1 MLFRSIARPVCSGE
15 KGGTADQ
22 ASIATTRTGKRR
34 SAGRTWIHA
43 ALVGTARFL
52 IDLRIGPRTLEM
64 AIALVATIGTY
75 CLPHAPLTILADD
88 HRPYPQAILSIF
100 GVTRHRRRRHP
111 RGRMKHSDLK
121 PPPGLL
127 VGIVS
132 KLRDATGNLVRVKR
146 RRLFGRLKDIRKHIR
161 ELGLGYEINTA
172 HIERING
179 TMRTQQTRLARRTRN
194 VSRSDTWLER
204 ALSLWRDW
212 YHWIRPHDSLAGRT
226 PAMAMGLT
234 DRLWTVLEYVRY
246 PVHVG
251 ELQRAIWAEDREN
264 LLTTGLNRQN
274 NPKPLPTS

>member
-1 MLFRSIARPVCSGE
+1 
-15 KGGTADQ
+15 
-22 ASIATTRTGKRR
+22 
-34 SAGRTWIHA
+34 
-43 ALVGTARFL
+43 
-52 IDLRIGPRTLEM
+52 M
-64 AIALVATIGTY
+64 AIALVASVGA
-75 CLPHAPLTILADD
+75 CCAPFAPLTILTDD

-100 GVTRHRRRRHP
+100 GVTRHRRRRHGH
-111 RGRMKHSDLK
+111 GRWKHPDLK

-146 RRLFGRLKDIRKHIR
+146 RRLFGRLRDIRKQIKR
-161 ELGLGYEINTA
+161 LGLGYQINTA

-194 VSRSDTWLER
+194 VSRSDPWLER

-212 YHWIRPHDSLAGRT
+212 YHWIRPHSSLAGRT

-234 DRLWTVLEYVRY
+234 DRLWTVLEYVRH

-251 ELQRAIWAEDREN
+251 EFQRAIWAEDREN
-264 LLTTGLNRQN
+264 LLTAGLNRQKHH
-274 NPKPLPTS
+274 KPLPTS

>member
-1 MLFRSIARPVCSGE
+1 M
-15 KGGTADQ
+15 
-22 ASIATTRTGKRR
+22 
-34 SAGRTWIHA
+34 
-43 ALVGTARFL
+43 

-64 AIALVATIGTY
+64 AIALVASVGAC
-75 CLPHAPLTILADD
+75 CLPGVPLTILADD

-100 GVTRHRRRRHP
+100 GVTRHRRRRRP
-111 RGRMKHSDLK
+111 FRRRKNPDLK

-146 RRLFGRLKDIRKHIR
+146 RRLFGRLKDIRKQIKK
-161 ELGLGYEINTA
+161 LGLGEEINTA

-194 VSRSDTWLER
+194 VSRGDPWLER

-212 YHWIRPHDSLAGRT
+212 YHWIRPHDSLAGQT
-226 PAMAMGLT
+226 PAMAMELT
-234 DRLWTVLEYVRY
+234 DHVWTALEYVRY

-251 ELQRAIWAEDREN
+251 ELQRAIWTEDREK
-264 LLTTGLNRQN
+264 LLTSGLNRQKR
-274 NPKPLPTS
+274 PKPLPTS

>member
-1 MLFRSIARPVCSGE
+1 MAL
-15 KGGTADQ
+15 
-22 ASIATTRTGKRR
+22 
-34 SAGRTWIHA
+34 
-43 ALVGTARFL
+43 ALVSSV
-52 IDLRIGPRTLEM
+52 
-64 AIALVATIGTY
+64 ALCCT
-75 CLPHAPLTILADD
+75 PEAPLTILADD

-100 GVTRHRRRRHP
+100 GITRYRRRRSG
-111 RGRMKHSDLK
+111 RGRKKHPDLK
-121 PPPGLL
+121 PPPSLL

-146 RRLFGRLKDIRKHIR
+146 RRLYGRLKDIRKRIQR
-161 ELGLGYEINTA
+161 LGLGCDINTG

-194 VSRSDTWLER
+194 VSRADIWLEW

-212 YHWIRPHDSLAGRT
+212 YHWVRPHGSLAGLT

-234 DRLWTVLEYVRY
+234 DRVWTVAEYARY

-264 LLTTGLNRQN
+264 LLTTGLNRQKR
-274 NPKPLPTS
+274 PKPLPTS

>member
-1 MLFRSIARPVCSGE
+1 
-15 KGGTADQ
+15 
-22 ASIATTRTGKRR
+22 
-34 SAGRTWIHA
+34 
-43 ALVGTARFL
+43 VGTTRFL

-64 AIALVATIGTY
+64 AIALVATVGNY
-75 CLPHAPLTILADD
+75 CISGAPLTILADD

-100 GVTRHRRRRHP
+100 GVTRHRRRRHA
-111 RGRMKHSDLK
+111 RGRRKHSDLK

-132 KLRDATGNLVRVKR
+132 KLRDASGNLVRVKR
-146 RRLFGRLKDIRKHIR
+146 RRLFGRLNDIRKQMKKLR
-161 ELGLGYEINTA
+161 LGHEINTA

-194 VSRSDTWLER
+194 VSRSDTWLGR

-212 YHWIRPHDSLAGRT
+212 YHWIRPHDSLAGQT

-234 DRLWTVLEYVRY
+234 DRLWTVVEYVRH

-251 ELQRAIWAEDREN
+251 EFQRLVWAEDREN
-264 LLTTGLNRQN
+264 LLTNGLNRLKRL
-274 NPKPLPTS
+274 KPLPTS

>member
-1 MLFRSIARPVCSGE
+1 M
-15 KGGTADQ
+15 
-22 ASIATTRTGKRR
+22 AT
-34 SAGRTWIHA
+34 
-43 ALVGTARFL
+43 
-52 IDLRIGPRTLEM
+52 
-64 AIALVATIGTY
+64 ALVASVATCYTPGGS
-75 CLPHAPLTILADD
+75 LMLLADD
-88 HRPYPQAILSIF
+88 HRPYPQAILTIF
-100 GVTRHRRRRHP
+100 GITRHRRRHHG
-111 RGRMKHSDLK
+111 RGRLKHADLK

-146 RRLFGRLKDIRKHIR
+146 RRLFGRLKDIRKRIKQ
-161 ELGLGYEINTA
+161 LGLGYQINTA

-212 YHWIRPHDSLAGRT
+212 YHWMRPHASLARRT
-226 PAMAMGLT
+226 PAMAMGLS
-234 DRLWTVLEYVRY
+234 DRVWTVPEYVCY

-264 LLTTGLNRQN
+264 LLTNGLNRQKR
-274 NPKPLPTS
+274 PKALPTS

>member
-1 MLFRSIARPVCSGE
+1 MA
-15 KGGTADQ
+15 
-22 ASIATTRTGKRR
+22 
-34 SAGRTWIHA
+34 
-43 ALVGTARFL
+43 TARFL

-64 AIALVATIGTY
+64 ATALVASVAKCCTPGGS
-75 CLPHAPLTILADD
+75 LMLLADD
-88 HRPYPQAILSIF
+88 HRPYPQAILTTF
-100 GVTRHRRRRHP
+100 GVTRHRRRRHG
-111 RGRMKHSDLK
+111 RGRRKHADLK

-132 KLRDATGNLVRVKR
+132 KLRDASGNLVRVKR
-146 RRLFGRLKDIRKHIR
+146 RRLFGRLKDIRKRIR
-161 ELGLGYEINTA
+161 HLGLGYQINTA

-212 YHWIRPHDSLAGRT
+212 YHWIRPHASLAGRT

-234 DRLWTVLEYVRY
+234 DRVWRVPEYVCY

-251 ELQRAIWAEDREN
+251 QFQRATWAEDREN
-264 LLTTGLNRQN
+264 LLTTGLNRQKRL
-274 NPKPLPTS
+274 KPLPIS